1 MQIVSLY
8 FAFYL
13 QNHKK
18 IQCARLI
25 KLLKNTLRTV
35 NKMNFKVYP
44 LEVKSS
50 KNYSAISLGRFKEI
64 YGRKIATPYIIHPK
78 NYSKEGELVKVPPYM
93 FPFVFETAEN

>member
-1 MQIVSLY
+1 M
-8 FAFYL
+8 
-13 QNHKK
+13 
-18 IQCARLI
+18 I
-25 KLLKNTLRTV
+25 KLLKNTLRTI